1 MGFTE
6 TSFPNLPGKIRAQMP
21 TNGIISKEVED
32 DVVTTLLED
41 LLAMSSR
48 VPVASGSGPDD
59 NGNNGTWH

>member
-6 TSFPNLPGKIRAQMP
+6 TSFPSLPGKISAQMP
-21 TNGIISKEVED
+21 ANGIISKEVED

-48 VPVASGSGPDD
+48 VPVTSGSGPDD
-59 NGNNGTWH
+59 NGNGGTWP